1 MLLHHINIF
10 AILFVLCI
18 NIRSTF
24 IRRQFMRGTDPIK
37 STWVYPNIVKLIILL
52 LLLISLNQFYY
63 YSIKLGL
70 LFLFR

>member
-37 STWVYPNIVKLIILL
+37 STWVYPNIVKLKILILL
-52 LLLISLNQFYY
+52 LINILKY
-63 YSIKLGL
+63 
-70 LFLFR
+70 